1 MDFFAMITSVSVDCL
16 SILSSP
22 MSNRMVTP
30 FPNKAAAH
38 FIVILDHLEIIF
50 KISRTISHTVTV
62 LYQKEWF
69 ASILVQIFLN
79 LRKSWIHTA
88 VHIQI
93 AVIICF
99 IVITISCTLILGDT
113 VWIKFFCPF
122 QCFFKVTTI
131 CALISH

>member
-122 QCFFKVTTI
+122 
-131 CALISH
+131 